1 MLLGYIC
8 VSIMI
13 KRSSSIWIVFCI
25 DLCVVFFSIWVA
37 YLLRFNF
44 LIPVAETNTL
54 PIIFCFVLFV
64 RAISFL
70 LFDTHKGIVKFT
82 SGKDAERIFLS
93 IASGSAFFMAF
104 NIITFYVKGIYLIP
118 FSIIIIDGVLAV
130 FLLVSSRMFGKL
142 VLDELG
148 NTRKEKTRVII
159 FGAGDTGLMAKK
171 AIERDAG
178 AKYKV
183 IAFMDDSPKKIGK
196 KIQGINIKPSSDL
209 LDILRA
215 SDVKLLIIAIEN
227 LPASRKQ
234 QIIEDCLM
242 FNTKIFNVPPVKSWI
257 NGELSFKQIKK
268 IKIND
273 LLEREPIQLDMKVI
287 GNALSNKRILVTGAA
302 GSIGS
307 EIVRQII
314 RFNPGLIILLDI
326 AESPLHDFERELL
339 DEIKFLKIETV
350 LGDIRSTHRMKR
362 LFEAFKP
369 EIVFHAAAYKHVP
382 LVENNPS
389 EALLTNVKGT
399 RVLADLSCE
408 FKVEKFVMI
417 STDKAVNP
425 TNVMGASKRI
435 AEMYVQ
441 ALNNQHQTQF
451 ITTRFGNVLGSNGS
465 VIPLFKKQIERG
477 GPITVTHPEITRFF
491 MTISEACQLVLEA
504 AILGKGGEIF
514 IFDMG
519 KSVKI
524 VDLVRKMIKLSGLT
538 LGKDIEIIYTGLRP
552 GEKLYEE
559 LLNDTEN
566 TLPTH
571 HPQILIAKVS
581 PNDFNTVND
590 HVNQLVT
597 SFDNQSNVEIVM
609 LMKALVP
616 EYRSQNSLYELLD

>member
-538 LGKDIEIIYTGLRP
+538 LGKDIEIIYTGLMQC
-552 GEKLYEE
+552 ENLYE
-559 LLNDTEN
+559 
-566 TLPTH
+566 
-571 HPQILIAKVS
+571 
-581 PNDFNTVND
+581 
-590 HVNQLVT
+590 
-597 SFDNQSNVEIVM
+597 
-609 LMKALVP
+609 
-616 EYRSQNSLYELLD
+616 